1 MTSSRCVKKHL
12 LAFSICTAL
21 SLNTA
26 AIAAAQESISVELEP
41 APLASA
47 LNQLSFKSG
56 IVIIAPGR
64 LVNNIKAPAL
74 NGNYEIDE
82 ALEKLLFNSGLE
94 AVKQTN
100 GAFVIKKRGPQMS
113 LTPKDT
119 AVNGAPIDEIVVS
132 ATKRDTNLMDVSA
145 AVSAL
150 NTQQIQ
156 DAGVTDFKGL
166 VDALPGISIN
176 SAFGGANNS
185 FITIRGIGGA
195 DDYKPNGNPS
205 VALHVDGIYQT
216 SNAYLGMPLFD
227 LERIEVLKGP
237 QGTLYGRNTTAG
249 VINAIT
255 KRPTDEFE
263 GYASVEYGSYEYTQG
278 EAAFGGSVSDN
289 LKVRIATKFEQGG
302 GYMDGKG
309 AGLFA
314 GYVPEGFEGV
324 IPAVTDPGERDGF
337 GDKDLFA
344 FRATGVYT
352 FQANTDLTLRYFMSS
367 DNGDTLQYDRIA
379 LENETG
385 SGISRNAG
393 ENDDP
398 YAFYADEYY
407 RHTIDIEGVNGE
419 LAHQIDTD
427 LNVNVLFG
435 YQESERNMGG
445 NGDGTSFPRYKYAF
459 DETLDQSSLEIRF
472 SDSQGGDI
480 DWIAGV
486 FYVSDSVDFV
496 SDWTSFAVRSQYT
509 SPYSQTRNSF
519 ATFANVDWFVNN
531 DLKLSAGVRYTQ
543 DTAKFSG
550 YNQDLDP
557 WGTSI
562 YEEVFNSPGLFS
574 WDRDFDD
581 NNVSGKLTAQYYLS
595 DNLNIFAS
603 IGNGYRAGGFD
614 GTSIFSLEETEP
626 FDSETVDSFELGL
639 RYTDESLSASV
650 DLFAYDFEE
659 MQATT
664 RLSNDT
670 NGRTNVGA
678 AEVRGA
684 EASFNAQLLNNGE
697 QQLTFNSS
705 VTYLD
710 TEITE
715 FSSNRVDDVQNTVG
729 DPLPGSPELSYSIS
743 LNHSIFVAT
752 NRLLSTRLTY
762 TYHDEE
768 TNRLNAGAGNTVPD
782 YGLLNINMDLE
793 LGNGFTAFAY
803 GRNIT
808 DEEYFLE
815 LNAGARL
822 VGAPATYGVGV
833 RTTF

>member
-1 MTSSRCVKKHL
+1 MISSRCVKRNL
-12 LAFSICTAL
+12 LATSVAAAL
-21 SLNTA
+21 TVTVPFNVM
-26 AIAAAQESISVELEP
+26 AQESVEISLEK

-47 LNQLSFKSG
+47 LNQLSYQSG
-56 IVIIAPGR
+56 VMIIAPGR
-64 LVNNIKAPAL
+64 LVNGLEAPAL
-74 NGNYEIDE
+74 TGKYDIAN
-82 ALEKLLFNSGLE
+82 ALAQLLQGSGLE
-94 AVKQTN
+94 AIKQRN
-100 GAFVIKKRGPQMS
+100 GTFVIKKAMQSPS
-113 LTPKDT
+113 EASKSKADDT
-119 AVNGAPIDEIVVS
+119 TPIDEIVVS
-132 ATKRDTNLMDVSA
+132 ATKRDTSLMDVSA
-145 AVSAL
+145 AVSVL
-150 NTQQIQ
+150 DTRQIQ

-227 LERIEVLKGP
+227 LARIEVLKGP

-249 VINAIT
+249 VINAVT
-255 KRPTDEFE
+255 QRPSEEFE
-263 GYASVEYGSYEYTQG
+263 GYASVEYGSYDYTQG
-278 EAAFGGSVSDN
+278 EVAFGGAVSDK

-309 AGLFA
+309 AGDFA
-314 GYVPEGFEGV
+314 GFVPEGFEGV
-324 IPAVTDPGERDGF
+324 IPAVNDPGERDGF

-344 FRATGVYT
+344 LRATGVYT
-352 FQANTDLTLRYFMSS
+352 FQPNTELTLRYFMSS

-379 LENETG
+379 LAEETG

-393 ENDDP
+393 ENSDP

-407 RHTIDIEGVNGE
+407 RHTIDIEGLNGE
-419 LAHQIDTD
+419 LAHQIHAD
-427 LNVNVLFG
+427 LNLNVLFG
-435 YQESERNMGG
+435 YQESEREMGG

-459 DETLDQSSLEIRF
+459 DESLDQSSLEIRF
-472 SDSQGGDI
+472 SDGQGGDI

-486 FYVSDSVDFV
+486 FYVSDTVDFV

-509 SPYSQTRNSF
+509 SPYAQTRNSF
-519 ATFANVDWFVNN
+519 ATFGNIDWFVSN
-531 DLKLSAGVRYTQ
+531 DLKLSAGVRYTR

-550 YNQDLDP
+550 YNEDLDP

-562 YEEVFNSPGLFS
+562 YEDVFNSPGLFS
-574 WDRDFDD
+574 WDKDFDD
-581 NNVSGKLTAQYYLS
+581 SNVSGKLTAQYYLS

-603 IGNGYRAGGFD
+603 LGNGYRAGGFD

-626 FDSETVDSFELGL
+626 FESETVDSLELGL
-639 RYTDESLSASV
+639 RYNTNAISASV
-650 DLFAYDFEE
+650 DLFAYNFEE

-684 EASFNAQLLNNGE
+684 EIAFSTVLINNGGH
-697 QQLTFNSS
+697 QLSLNTSA
-705 VTYLD
+705 TYLD

-715 FSSNRVDDVQNTVG
+715 FNSNRVNDVENTVG
-729 DPLPGSPELSYSIS
+729 DPLPGSPELSYAIS
-743 LNHSIFVAT
+743 LNHSVTVFSDK
-752 NRLLSTRLTY
+752 LLSTRMSY
-762 TYHDEE
+762 TFHDEE
-768 TNRLNAGAGNTVPD
+768 TNRLNAGIGNTVPD
-782 YGLLNINMDLE
+782 YSLLNINVDLD

-808 DEEYFLE
+808 DETYFLE

-822 VGAPATYGVGV
+822 VGAPATYGVGL
-833 RTTF
+833 RAEF

>member
-145 AVSAL
+145 AVSVL

-263 GYASVEYGSYEYTQG
+263 GYASVEYG
-278 EAAFGGSVSDN
+278 
-289 LKVRIATKFEQGG
+289 
-302 GYMDGKG
+302 
-309 AGLFA
+309 
-314 GYVPEGFEGV
+314 
-324 IPAVTDPGERDGF
+324 
-337 GDKDLFA
+337 
-344 FRATGVYT
+344 
-352 FQANTDLTLRYFMSS
+352 
-367 DNGDTLQYDRIA
+367 
-379 LENETG
+379 
-385 SGISRNAG
+385 
-393 ENDDP
+393 
-398 YAFYADEYY
+398 
-407 RHTIDIEGVNGE
+407 
-419 LAHQIDTD
+419 
-427 LNVNVLFG
+427 
-435 YQESERNMGG
+435 
-445 NGDGTSFPRYKYAF
+445 
-459 DETLDQSSLEIRF
+459 
-472 SDSQGGDI
+472 
-480 DWIAGV
+480 
-486 FYVSDSVDFV
+486 
-496 SDWTSFAVRSQYT
+496 
-509 SPYSQTRNSF
+509 
-519 ATFANVDWFVNN
+519 
-531 DLKLSAGVRYTQ
+531 
-543 DTAKFSG
+543 
-550 YNQDLDP
+550 
-557 WGTSI
+557 TSI
-562 YEEVFNSPGLFS
+562 HRV
-574 WDRDFDD
+574 
-581 NNVSGKLTAQYYLS
+581 KLHL
-595 DNLNIFAS
+595 
-603 IGNGYRAGGFD
+603 
-614 GTSIFSLEETEP
+614 
-626 FDSETVDSFELGL
+626 
-639 RYTDESLSASV
+639 
-650 DLFAYDFEE
+650 
-659 MQATT
+659 
-664 RLSNDT
+664 
-670 NGRTNVGA
+670 
-678 AEVRGA
+678 A
-684 EASFNAQLLNNGE
+684 EA
-697 QQLTFNSS
+697 
-705 VTYLD
+705 
-710 TEITE
+710 
-715 FSSNRVDDVQNTVG
+715 
-729 DPLPGSPELSYSIS
+729 
-743 LNHSIFVAT
+743 
-752 NRLLSTRLTY
+752 
-762 TYHDEE
+762 
-768 TNRLNAGAGNTVPD
+768 
-782 YGLLNINMDLE
+782 
-793 LGNGFTAFAY
+793 
-803 GRNIT
+803 
-808 DEEYFLE
+808 FLII
-815 LNAGARL
+815 
-822 VGAPATYGVGV
+822 
-833 RTTF
+833 